1 MADLSPA
8 PLAASS
14 ASAALADRIATAPR
28 RILRACR
35 AAGRPEGTVTL
46 VAVTKTQP
54 PRAVAA
60 ARAAGLTVFGENRV
74 QEAQGRWSEGRW
86 GPDAAAG
93 TAPELR
99 LIGPLQTNKAAD
111 AIALFDVI
119 ETLDREKLARALA
132 DAGMKL
138 GRRPRVL
145 VQVNTGAEPQ
155 KAGVLPGEV
164 PALIAAA
171 RSLDLAV
178 EGLMCIPPVDEAAGP
193 HFALLAKLAA
203 REGLPVLSMGM
214 SDDYEIAIRF
224 GATHVR
230 LGSALFGPRG

>member
-1 MADLSPA
+1 M
-8 PLAASS
+8 
-14 ASAALADRIATAPR
+14 
-28 RILRACR
+28 
-35 AAGRPEGTVTL
+35 TL

-54 PRAVAA
+54 PEAVAA

-74 QEAQGRWSEGRW
+74 QEAQGRWAA
-86 GPDAAAG
+86 DAAAG

-111 AIALFDVI
+111 ALALFDVI

-132 DAGMKL
+132 EAGMKL

-155 KAGVLPGEV
+155 KAGVLPAEA

-171 RSLDLAV
+171 RALDLAV
-178 EGLMCIPPVDEAAGP
+178 EGLMCIPPVAAAAGP

-203 REGLPVLSMGM
+203 REGLSVLSMGM
-214 SDDYEIAIRF
+214 SDDYETAIRF

-230 LGSALFGPRG
+230 RGSALFGPRG

>member
-1 MADLSPA
+1 
-8 PLAASS
+8 
-14 ASAALADRIATAPR
+14 
-28 RILRACR
+28 
-35 AAGRPEGTVTL
+35 
-46 VAVTKTQP
+46 
-54 PRAVAA
+54 
-60 ARAAGLTVFGENRV
+60 
-74 QEAQGRWSEGRW
+74 
-86 GPDAAAG
+86 
-93 TAPELR
+93 
-99 LIGPLQTNKAAD
+99 
-111 AIALFDVI
+111 
-119 ETLDREKLARALA
+119 ALA
-132 DAGMKL
+132 DAGLKL

-155 KAGVLPGEV
+155 MAGVLPGEV

-214 SDDYEIAIRF
+214 SDDYEIASRF

>member
-8 PLAASS
+8 APAASS
-14 ASAALADRIATAPR
+14 IAERIATAQR
-28 RILRACR
+28 RILKACR
-35 AAGRPEGTVTL
+35 AAGRPEDAVTL

-54 PRAVAA
+54 PEAVAA

-74 QEAQGRWSEGRW
+74 QEAQGRWSA
-86 GPDAAAG
+86 DAAAG

-111 AIALFDVI
+111 ALELFDVI
-119 ETLDREKLARALA
+119 ETLDREKLAQALA
-132 DAGMKL
+132 DAGQKL

-155 KAGVLPGEV
+155 KAGVLPGEA

-171 RSLDLAV
+171 RALDLAV
-178 EGLMCIPPVDEAAGP
+178 EGLMCIPPVEAAAGP

-214 SDDYEIAIRF
+214 SDDYETAVRF

-230 LGSALFGPRG
+230 LGSALFGPRR